1 MKGRTAVGGP
11 DDPAPGGWRVGTTA
25 RGGGGSGGA
34 RQMPLEVRT
43 DAPPRGRSS
52 WPGRGWSSTLPR
64 MSETRRPATALPT
77 PRRWVRLK
85 SRGVTGSRG
94 GGCHVACAQRLVS
107 SGSWGRWF
115 ASRSRRVLCV
125 TCERVAVSSLGT
137 RVVGKS
143 SPSTR
148 VPLRILDA
156 DTSAPH
162 LLFLTRTEDEPRSG
176 KWAFDVSDV
185 SIFFLW

>member
-11 DDPAPGGWRVGTTA
+11 DDPAPGSWRVGTTA
-25 RGGGGSGGA
+25 RGGGALGA
-34 RQMPLEVRT
+34 PARCRWKSERTPLPE
-43 DAPPRGRSS
+43 DAARGRAGAGLRRS
-52 WPGRGWSSTLPR
+52 RGCRKPSPHHSPADPAALGA
-64 MSETRRPATALPT
+64 SEVA
-77 PRRWVRLK
+77 
-85 SRGVTGSRG
+85 GVTGSRG
-94 GGCHVACAQRLVS
+94 GGCRVACAQRLVS

-148 VPLRILDA
+148 VPLCILDA